1 MQQPLT
7 PITAV
12 GLISMLL
19 VGCAGSKDTILPQDG
34 PSMKAIYDAHLHEMN
49 AQDPLILRHELGHRP
64 MTTGEAALEGYTRDA
79 ASEIDMTFPRLPN
92 PTLVMYVFPHL
103 AGEDQVP
110 VPGYATAF
118 PFYERVEYALPG
130 EVPTPSQRGKTP

>member
-1 MQQPLT
+1 MRQLLT
-7 PITAV
+7 HTAAV
-12 GLISMLL
+12 GLISLL
-19 VGCAGSKDTILPQDG
+19 LASCAGTKDSILPQDG

-64 MTTGEAALEGYTRDA
+64 MITGEAALEGYTREA
-79 ASEIDMTFPRLPN
+79 ASEIDMIFPRLSN

-103 AGEDQVP
+103 AGDDQVP
-110 VPGYATAF
+110 VPGYATVF

-130 EVPTPSQRGKTP
+130 EVPTRPAR

>member
-1 MQQPLT
+1 MRQLLT

-12 GLISMLL
+12 GLISFVL

-49 AQDPLILRHELGHRP
+49 AQDPLILRHELGDRP
-64 MTTGEAALEGYTRDA
+64 IITGEAALEGYTRDA

-92 PTLVMYVFPHL
+92 PRLVMYVFPHL
-103 AGEDQVP
+103 AGDDQVP

>member
-1 MQQPLT
+1 MRQLLT

-12 GLISMLL
+12 GLISFVL

-64 MTTGEAALEGYTRDA
+64 MITGEAALVGYTREA
-79 ASEIDMTFPRLPN
+79 ASEIDMTFPRLPT

-103 AGEDQVP
+103 AGDDQVP

-130 EVPTPSQRGKTP
+130 EVPTRPAR